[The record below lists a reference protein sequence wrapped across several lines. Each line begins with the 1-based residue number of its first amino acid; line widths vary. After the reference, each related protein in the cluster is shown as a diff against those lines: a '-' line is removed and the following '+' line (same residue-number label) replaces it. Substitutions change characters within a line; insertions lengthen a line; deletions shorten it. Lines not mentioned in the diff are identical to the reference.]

1 MIILFLHQNQ
11 FSSTFSQLKEPG
23 FTGGSGNLQSGSAEM
38 PAYFI
43 CEVLSAWYL
52 ETKFI
57 AHQRLH
63 FWTSGVAKRA
73 ITAHVHAP
81 VDVEGVARDVAG
93 VRGGQE
99 HHRGGDLFDRRR
111 HATPGPRDTLPRQL
125 FPSPYRQLSAA
136 KMAEQGGGELPMG
149 PIIYRPECLVNN
161 SLYNN
166 SLLAFESNSRIVG
179 MFGRFYMPGCF
190 LDTRSGLSSLSWLE
204 GKHSFHKAPPPPAL
218 PVAGRMCV
226 SVCSVEP
233 GPRHDE
239 MVPLRRV
246 HAGQLHRKVGI
257 G

>member
-1 MIILFLHQNQ
+1 ML
-11 FSSTFSQLKEPG
+11 
-23 FTGGSGNLQSGSAEM
+23 
-38 PAYFI
+38 AYFI
-43 CEVLSAWYL
+43 WQVLSTWYQD
-52 ETKFI
+52 TKFI

-63 FWTSGVAKRA
+63 FWTSGVTKRA

-93 VRGGQE
+93 LRGGQE
-99 HHRGGDLFDRRR
+99 HHCGGDLFDGRR
-111 HATPGPRDTLPRQL
+111 HATPGPRDNLPQQI

-204 GKHSFHKAPPPPAL
+204 GKDGFHKAPLLRPSLSPA
-218 PVAGRMCV
+218 ACV
-226 SVCSVEP
+226 SRCVLSNLDRDMTKWC
-233 GPRHDE
+233 
-239 MVPLRRV
+239 LC
-246 HAGQLHRKVGI
+246 AGYMQANYI
-257 G
+257 GRSALGRFH